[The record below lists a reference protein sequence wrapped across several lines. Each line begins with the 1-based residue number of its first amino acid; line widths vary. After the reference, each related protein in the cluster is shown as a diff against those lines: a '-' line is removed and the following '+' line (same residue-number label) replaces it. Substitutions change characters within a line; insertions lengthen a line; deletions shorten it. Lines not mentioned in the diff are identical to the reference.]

1 MERSVKMNT
10 QNLIWKKKISE
21 NQQFR
26 STWLVEVDGV
36 EYIAKKILSDDKTK
50 LESLAKSLKKQVRF
64 SEILNKEEQKQI
76 CLYETSFE
84 EDNYIAFLRRFCKG
98 ISLADKLSQ
107 DKRLSINEAVSTIL
121 SISRIVQIAH
131 EHNVFHGDLKPSN
144 IIVSDD
150 KEITIID
157 WDTMCISSCVN
168 DELLGA
174 DVTVEQTAGTPAY
187 MPLEQFQGAR
197 LTQQSDVYSLGV
209 ILYQLLTGETP
220 FDNIGVKTPTQIAIY
235 KQNHEPE
242 SILVKHPELSIPE
255 DLGKLIEDSLKNDLN
270 QRVLNV
276 GEFIQRLE
284 TIGKISASKESAYKT
299 PIQNTQAP
307 SSQASVKKGKEHK
320 LVLIGHTGA
329 GKTVLAA
336 GLYATQ
342 DKDFGVDDPGSKT
355 QTGIHAI
362 NTKTIIEEGHWPAA
376 TSVGQIT
383 NLRFKI
389 NYKGKEEEISFDE
402 YAGERLENED
412 EYVNKIFKNPDGA
425 FVLINPGGKQWHN
438 ARSKNS
444 LISDLKHYIDLL
456 SKKANNPP
464 IAFVI
469 TASDRLESDLKDFA
483 STFQTYVDEIEN
495 YLIRKKCVYK
505 VFNVSVSGV
514 LKDQNH
520 PHLAP
525 KGIKD
530 PFIWLLKQYYFREN
544 MKIAKKISLSLAAL
558 FALVLLTLGG
568 LWINDYST
576 VSSVRKELIRNQIP
590 RRIYKHCR

>member
-1 MERSVKMNT
+1 MNT

-242 SILVKHPELSIPE
+242 SILVKHPELS
-255 DLGKLIEDSLKNDLN
+255 
-270 QRVLNV
+270 
-276 GEFIQRLE
+276 
-284 TIGKISASKESAYKT
+284 KEY
-299 PIQNTQAP
+299 
-307 SSQASVKKGKEHK
+307 
-320 LVLIGHTGA
+320 
-329 GKTVLAA
+329 
-336 GLYATQ
+336 
-342 DKDFGVDDPGSKT
+342 
-355 QTGIHAI
+355 
-362 NTKTIIEEGHWPAA
+362 
-376 TSVGQIT
+376 
-383 NLRFKI
+383 
-389 NYKGKEEEISFDE
+389 
-402 YAGERLENED
+402 
-412 EYVNKIFKNPDGA
+412 
-425 FVLINPGGKQWHN
+425 
-438 ARSKNS
+438 
-444 LISDLKHYIDLL
+444 
-456 SKKANNPP
+456 
-464 IAFVI
+464 
-469 TASDRLESDLKDFA
+469 
-483 STFQTYVDEIEN
+483 
-495 YLIRKKCVYK
+495 
-505 VFNVSVSGV
+505 
-514 LKDQNH
+514 
-520 PHLAP
+520 
-525 KGIKD
+525 
-530 PFIWLLKQYYFREN
+530 
-544 MKIAKKISLSLAAL
+544 
-558 FALVLLTLGG
+558 
-568 LWINDYST
+568 
-576 VSSVRKELIRNQIP
+576 
-590 RRIYKHCR
+590 